1 MVASPTTPFKA
12 LATEVVRCVKGDA
25 SNENTGWNPRFFG
38 GRVFAPSIPN
48 GNYIRNREVRM
59 NTLLEVTKEP
69 Q

>member
-25 SNENTGWNPRFFG
+25 SNEIPGWISRLFG
-38 GRVFAPSIPN
+38 GRVVAPSIPK
-48 GNYIRNREVRM
+48 GTYLRNREVRM